1 MTTRERAVAEARGS
15 GRLRGKKTFAPG
27 RALALERPRR
37 RVPEREHAHR
47 ARGDARGVARAARSD
62 ATALFVET
70 NKRAKKNKKWRKRK
84 ISRTWAQRRVLQP
97 LVGNLLRPAHYS
109 PTAYPVTKFR
119 GCHRGLIGQRDPPL
133 RALSR
138 QKIAT
143 TKPKRSDD
151 HRSRETL
158 QHTQPWLPSSPP
170 SLSSRPASPRPR
182 RAPRARSA
190 PPPST
195 VSRSRSPRYARPVD
209 PSVAE
214 KHRFAARVR
223 YFSPCRASARAWRA
237 TAGPR
242 DEIRPAAREDSTRGV
257 PSWRSSPGHPV
268 SRPEGPATGPDP
280 DRSRSGVRRLFPPS
294 SVSRV
299 RRQSSLVFFSFSL
312 FGRR

>member
-1 MTTRERAVAEARGS
+1 M
-15 GRLRGKKTFAPG
+15 
-27 RALALERPRR
+27 
-37 RVPEREHAHR
+37 
-47 ARGDARGVARAARSD
+47 
-62 ATALFVET
+62 
-70 NKRAKKNKKWRKRK
+70 
-84 ISRTWAQRRVLQP
+84 LQP

-138 QKIAT
+138 QKSPRPNRKEAMIA
-143 TKPKRSDD
+143 
-151 HRSRETL
+151 SREPL

-223 YFSPCRASARAWRA
+223 YFSSCRASARAWRA

-299 RRQSSLVFFSFSL
+299 RRQSSVFLVSFSL
-312 FGRR
+312 FGRRRVPRLCSSLCATRDADRFSPFDLLPS